1 MSAEEIDLVDAIL
14 GPAAA
19 ARWETTRSDAP
30 ESDAP
35 ESTAPEAAESTVSD
49 ALESNGLYA
58 PDVPESTVPEPTA
71 PEPWVPEA
79 AEAIAPESIA
89 PESTVASVA
98 EPAPDEPEWQL
109 DLLPRP
115 QLEVRDKSW
124 PRFRL
129 PSRPRVHFG
138 RPHVNR
144 LAGFALAF
152 ILGALATVAILAAAI
167 IGVTGAYSNRVVP
180 GVHVGAVYLSGL
192 SRDQVV
198 ARLAT
203 AYAYLGQGD
212 VVVTTPTGSITL
224 TYQQLGRG
232 PDVQFMADAAM
243 SIGHTGYPIAD
254 AVTMLRTA
262 SGSENVPIVA
272 RIDPTAVATSVNQL
286 AAHDTLPLD
295 ARAWTEGSTFT
306 YSNSSVGQGI
316 DEKAISAAIV
326 DRLSRSDAPATFP
339 AGGAFVK
346 LEPRV
351 TDADAQAA
359 IGAAQRMAVNVKLEF
374 GGSSPTPGSS
384 DAAVP
389 PTTFVIASET
399 VRGWIVFQTGSDGR
413 YGPAIDQS
421 RAESYL
427 SGLTG
432 QFQIAP
438 VEPTIV
444 FDSAG
449 KPLTAEGGQ
458 DGKTIDPAA
467 TARLITAY
475 LDRLSVGGTQA
486 LAITVATKPVPPYLT
501 VMGPSSL
508 VEIGQWQTTFYPDV
522 SNGFGANIRT
532 PAKLLNGKIILPGQ
546 RFSFLDAVSPIDEA
560 HGYTMGGVIMQGK
573 SDHTGA
579 MGGGICSASTTM
591 FNAAAR
597 AGLQIDERH
606 PHYYY
611 INRYP
616 VGLDATV
623 LISGDQ
629 TWDLQWTND
638 TPNPI
643 LIVTNSTYGSAS
655 IVTMQLWSL
664 PLDRKVT
671 FSPEFKANVV
681 PAGDYTV
688 YSTSLPVG
696 QTSRSEYPTDGF
708 DTSRT
713 RTVTDSFGKVIH
725 SDTWNSH
732 YSMVNGLLVVGA
744 APAQAP
750 LPLPGAP
757 QPAVLPAPVAPV
769 IASRRSSVRRP
780 RSLSR

>member
-1 MSAEEIDLVDAIL
+1 MRERDTSVEEIDLVDAIL
-14 GPAAA
+14 GSAAA
-19 ARWETTRSDAP
+19 AQWETTRPDAP
-30 ESDAP
+30 KSDAP
-35 ESTAPEAAESTVSD
+35 ESTAPESPQSTGLYPPDKAESPRPEASESL
-49 ALESNGLYA
+49 ALIGEPETAA
-58 PDVPESTVPEPTA
+58 PDVERTVERTVDAREPR
-71 PEPWVPEA
+71 
-79 AEAIAPESIA
+79 
-89 PESTVASVA
+89 
-98 EPAPDEPEWQL
+98 L
-109 DLLPRP
+109 DFLPRP
-115 QLEVRDKSW
+115 QLALRDETR
-124 PRFRL
+124 PRFGPNFGLR
-129 PSRPRVHFG
+129 SRPRLHIR
-138 RPHVNR
+138 RPRVNR
-144 LAGFALAF
+144 VVGFAIAF
-152 ILGALATVAILAAAI
+152 VLGALATVAILAAAI

-203 AYAYLGQGD
+203 AYAYLSEGD
-212 VVVTTPTGSITL
+212 VIVTTPNSSITL
-224 TYQQLGRG
+224 TYEQLGRG
-232 PDVQFMADAAM
+232 PDVQLMADEAM
-243 SIGHTGYPIAD
+243 RIGHTGDRIAD

-262 SGSENVPIVA
+262 SGNENVPIVA
-272 RIDPTAVATSVNQL
+272 LIDPKAVATSVNQL
-286 AAHDTLPLD
+286 VIHDVMPLD
-295 ARAWTEGSTFT
+295 AQAFTQGTTFT
-306 YSNSSVGQGI
+306 YSNASVGRGI
-316 DEKAISAAIV
+316 DEAAICASIL
-326 DRLSRSDAPATFP
+326 DHLTQSDAPATFR
-339 AGGAFVK
+339 AGGTLVR

-359 IGAAQRMAVNVKLEF
+359 IGAAQRMAVSVNLEF
-374 GGSSPTPGSS
+374 GGSSPAPGSS

-389 PTTFVIASET
+389 PTIFVIDSET
-399 VRGWIVFQTGSDGR
+399 VRGWIDFQFGSDGR

-449 KPLTAEGGQ
+449 KPLAAEGGQ

-467 TARLITAY
+467 TAKLIAAY

-486 LAITVATKPVPPYLT
+486 LAITVATEPILPYLS
-501 VMGPSSL
+501 VVGPTSL

-522 SNGFGANIRT
+522 SNGFGANIRV
-532 PAKLLNGKIILPGQ
+532 PAKLLNGQIVQPGQ
-546 RFSFLDAVSPIDEA
+546 RFSFLAAVSPIDPA
-560 HGYTMGGVIMQGK
+560 HGYALGGVIEQGK
-573 SDHTGA
+573 SNHTGA
-579 MGGGICSASTTM
+579 IGGGICSASTTM

-597 AGLQIDERH
+597 AGLEIDERH
-606 PHYYY
+606 QHYYY
-611 INRYP
+611 IDRYP

-623 LISGDQ
+623 FSSGDQ

-643 LIVTNSTYGSAS
+643 LIVAGSTYGSAS
-655 IVTMQLWSL
+655 TITIQLWSL

-681 PAGDYTV
+681 PASDSTV

-696 QTSRSEYPTDGF
+696 QEARAEFPTDGF

-732 YSMVNGLLVVGA
+732 YSVVNGIMVIGA

-750 LPLPGAP
+750 VPLPGAP
-757 QPAVLPAPVAPV
+757 QPAVLPAPPAPAVAP
-769 IASRRSSVRRP
+769 RRSSVGRP
-780 RSLSR
+780 PRTLSR